1 MDYLVTQNQRTAWMK
16 LTGSNKLPELR
27 EDMLRIGRET
37 YDRRVAQAMPDA
49 QAVLAIFELA
59 VELGV
64 MQPVPEESLKQA
76 RNGHLMRSDRKG
88 TTAAND

>member
-1 MDYLVTQNQRTAWMK
+1 MDYLVNPNQRTAWMK
-16 LTGSNKLPELR
+16 LTGSNKLPER
-27 EDMLRIGRET
+27 RQDMLRIGRET

-88 TTAAND
+88 TAAAND

>member
-1 MDYLVTQNQRTAWMK
+1 MDYLVTPNQRTAWMK

-64 MQPVPEESLKQA
+64 MQPVPEESLRQA
-76 RNGHLMRSDRKG
+76 RNGHLMRRDRKG
-88 TTAAND
+88 TNAAND